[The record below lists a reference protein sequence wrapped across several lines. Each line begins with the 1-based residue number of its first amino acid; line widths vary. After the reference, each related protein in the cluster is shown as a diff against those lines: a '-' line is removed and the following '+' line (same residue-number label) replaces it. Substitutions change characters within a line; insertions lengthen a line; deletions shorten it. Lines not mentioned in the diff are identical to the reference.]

1 MAPHPEPP
9 RPEGETDSR
18 CRRFAWCNGVVDTT
32 ANTGIAPVTCEDRTG
47 LARRV
52 CQVIRGLLALAGR
65 GGSAGVPF

>member
-1 MAPHPEPP
+1 MALDPEAPGP
-9 RPEGETDSR
+9 QGETDSSGR
-18 CRRFAWCNGVVDTT
+18 GIAWSNGVVDTT
-32 ANTGIAPVTCEDRTG
+32 ADTGITPVTCEERTG